1 MIRLKSSQKYLPCCI
16 KSGQKLKEYI
26 QQVLLKVILLSKV
39 LVVIIT
45 S

>member
-1 MIRLKSSQKYLPCCI
+1 MIHRKSSQKYLPCCI
-16 KSGQKLKEYI
+16 KSCQEFKEPI
-26 QQVLLKVILLSKV
+26 QQVLLKVVLLTTV